1 LLPIGL
7 GLSSI
12 SAAFLLADLPI
23 VAAALVATALS
34 LGYDMTQP
42 MLAGIVTTLGGKRPG
57 QAMGLNVF
65 TLFVGFGLG
74 SLVFGEILRFGFSSA
89 LSVFAALEFAVA
101 GCSILLF
108 RSEMPRNHE
117 TPVELVN
124 S

>member
-1 LLPIGL
+1 LVAQLTNGGRGRLLPIGL

-65 TLFVGFGLG
+65 TLLSASGLVVSSSVKSFVSGFPPL
-74 SLVFGEILRFGFSSA
+74 
-89 LSVFAALEFAVA
+89 
-101 GCSILLF
+101 
-108 RSEMPRNHE
+108 
-117 TPVELVN
+117 
-124 S
+124 